1 MFKPMVVDISHYQS
15 FAAGGLAQLK
25 SAGFSGIIH
34 KADQGTQSTDVTYQQ
49 RRANIIAAG
58 LLLGAYHFNNGDDVA
73 TQVAHFFKVA
83 TPDANTLMALDF
95 EDNRAGNM
103 SLPQALEFLKRGDDL
118 LGRPLWIYS
127 GNRMKDLIPAATD
140 DQRDFLAIHPL
151 WGCEYG
157 PLFKMFDVNG
167 KPLPWTR
174 CSLWQASGDGVGPP
188 PHSVPGIIGT
198 GLDVDWYDS
207 TPDALAAEWTT

>member
-1 MFKPMVVDISHYQS
+1 VINPIVVDVSHYQS
-15 FAAGGLAQLK
+15 FEPGGLTKLK
-25 SAGFSGIIH
+25 GAGYYGVIH
-34 KADQGTQSTDVTYQQ
+34 KADQGSQRTDSTYPAH
-49 RRANIIAAG
+49 RAAVLAAG
-58 LLLGAYHFNNGDDVA
+58 LAHGAYHFNNGDDVA
-73 TQVAHFFKVA
+73 MQVAHFFKVA

-103 SLPQALEFLKRGDDL
+103 TIAQALEFLKRGDDL

-127 GNRMKDLIPAATD
+127 GNRMKDLIPAASD

-174 CSLWQASGDGVGPP
+174 VSLWQFTGDGVGPE
-188 PHSVPGIIGT
+188 PHSAPGIIGT
-198 GLDVDWYDS
+198 GIDINSYS
-207 TPDALAAEWTT
+207 GTPEELAAEWLT

>member
-15 FAAGGLAQLK
+15 FASGGLAQLK
-25 SAGFSGIIH
+25 SAGFEGVIH
-34 KADQGTQSTDVTYQQ
+34 KADQGTQSTDATYQQ
-49 RRANIIAAG
+49 RRANIIAAE

-127 GNRMKDLIPAATD
+127 GNRMKDLISGNKQLGVLPATD

-157 PLFKMFDVNG
+157 PL
-167 KPLPWTR
+167 LI
-174 CSLWQASGDGVGPP
+174 
-188 PHSVPGIIGT
+188 H
-198 GLDVDWYDS
+198 
-207 TPDALAAEWTT
+207 